1 MNHDPYAA
9 THALFSELVAQGVD
23 HVLVS
28 PGSRSTPLALTAL
41 RTEGLDVAVHLDER
55 SAGFWALGRARAT
68 RRPVAL
74 VCTSGTAAANYLPA
88 VIEAHYSPTPLIVI
102 TADRPPELRDR
113 GAGQTIEQP
122 GIYGRHVRWWADLPV
137 AGEADPA
144 WFAATAARAVRAA
157 TGPSPGPVHL
167 NWPFREPLEP
177 TVATAPGRTTAIR
190 LQTSVP
196 SAASPLIDEVAELE
210 RGLVVAGPMT
220 DDHFETVSAFCRV
233 TGWPLLAEPLSQ
245 LRQPGDGMVTT
256 AHHDHLL
263 RTPWADQMVPDVVIR
278 VGGPMTCKPLRLWLE
293 RHRPRHVLIDPAVDW
308 TDASTTVTDVIS
320 GTPELLGRTIRGN
333 GASDWAQAWAAAD
346 RAAVSVAD
354 AILDSEEL
362 LEAGIAR
369 GLGRWLPSGSAA
381 YVSNSM
387 PVRDVDTFVRPRSGL
402 RWFGNRGASGIDG
415 VVSSAGGVAS
425 TGAPTTLYIGDLALL
440 HDIGGLLAAVHH
452 GVDMNIVVASNGG
465 GSIFSF
471 LPVAAHHPDAGG
483 PSDEEFR
490 TLFTTPHSRPLV
502 EVAGGCGAGHLI
514 CATETDLAAAL
525 ADHPNGVRIL
535 EVPVDADRNL
545 QQHRR
550 IAAAI
555 SDALR

>member
-177 TVATAPGRTTAIR
+177 TAATAPERAPAIR

-210 RGLVVAGPMT
+210 RGLVVAEIG
-220 DDHFETVSAFCRV
+220 R
-233 TGWPLLAEPLSQ
+233 
-245 LRQPGDGMVTT
+245 
-256 AHHDHLL
+256 AH
-263 RTPWADQMVPDVVIR
+263 V
-278 VGGPMTCKPLRLWLE
+278 
-293 RHRPRHVLIDPAVDW
+293 
-308 TDASTTVTDVIS
+308 
-320 GTPELLGRTIRGN
+320 
-333 GASDWAQAWAAAD
+333 
-346 RAAVSVAD
+346 
-354 AILDSEEL
+354 
-362 LEAGIAR
+362 
-369 GLGRWLPSGSAA
+369 
-381 YVSNSM
+381 
-387 PVRDVDTFVRPRSGL
+387 
-402 RWFGNRGASGIDG
+402 
-415 VVSSAGGVAS
+415 
-425 TGAPTTLYIGDLALL
+425 
-440 HDIGGLLAAVHH
+440 
-452 GVDMNIVVASNGG
+452 
-465 GSIFSF
+465 
-471 LPVAAHHPDAGG
+471 
-483 PSDEEFR
+483 
-490 TLFTTPHSRPLV
+490 
-502 EVAGGCGAGHLI
+502 
-514 CATETDLAAAL
+514 
-525 ADHPNGVRIL
+525 
-535 EVPVDADRNL
+535 
-545 QQHRR
+545 
-550 IAAAI
+550 
-555 SDALR
+555 